1 VGAKGTYMR
10 SDEVDGLEEKGIE
23 LSDGFSNLQ
32 SDQATLNM
40 PSISRTYYAKEA
52 KMAELSL
59 AKVFDAS
66 LYFYSFPLS
75 LQRESIY
82 MKQRFYDIDFTGS
95 INKQYNEST
104 IGMEF
109 DLLFLHNI
117 TLPLNLEWIYNEDV
131 KDKEQVRFMFGLG
144 F

>member
-23 LSDGFSNLQ
+23 LSDGFSDLL

-66 LYFYSFPLS
+66 LYFYSSPLS

-82 MKQRFYDIDFTGS
+82 MKQRFYDIDFTDS
-95 INKQYNEST
+95 INNQYNEST

-109 DLLFLHNI
+109 DLLFLHNNMI
-117 TLPLNLEWIYNEDV
+117 PLNIEWIYNEDV
-131 KDKEQVRFMFGLG
+131 RDKEQVRFMFG